1 MDSSDSVSGEA
12 TPRGCN
18 LPKQISADSNTAV
31 KRYKTP
37 VHSLQSKRNDLQ
49 LYTSNYELWTVKC
62 NDFWFYWEES
72 IQICSYA
79 ELFSQKNAF
88 LLPSLHIPFL
98 TQESLFCHQRE
109 PLFFKSGKS
118 DIFCS
123 KKFAM
128 SLIRAIFAFG
138 NGTREWPIPF
148 SSSQSALSFDDVA
161 LARQSKQASS
171 ALTLRNGRSAFALA
185 SLSEAKKS
193 TRKCGSRDKA
203 QTRGLWHI
211 CLLVFLKV
219 DGTSTWAR
227 AKSGNLGENRFL

>member
-62 NDFWFYWEES
+62 NDFWFYWEDS

-79 ELFSQKNAF
+79 ELISQKNAF
-88 LLPSLHIPFL
+88 RLPSPHIPFL

-148 SSSQSALSFDDVA
+148 SSSQSA
-161 LARQSKQASS
+161 
-171 ALTLRNGRSAFALA
+171 FALP
-185 SLSEAKKS
+185 SLWLRSGFALGGEEKHKEMRQQRHGTNERSLTYLLIGFSQGGWNLYVSSREIGKS
-193 TRKCGSRDKA
+193 WRK
-203 QTRGLWHI
+203 
-211 CLLVFLKV
+211 
-219 DGTSTWAR
+219 
-227 AKSGNLGENRFL
+227 